1 MFLCNAITQ
10 QLIKEKISKLQDR
23 YEVERSWDIKRYK
36 NKLKRK
42 ERRDR
47 IVFINTQSFSNI
59 MEDNN
64 APLH

>member
-1 MFLCNAITQ
+1 MYLCNAITQ

-36 NKLKRK
+36 NKLQRK

-47 IVFINTQSFSNI
+47 FVFINTQSFSNI

-64 APLH
+64 AQLH